1 MRVLA
6 VDYGPRRT
14 GLAVSDETGLI
25 ARPLPA
31 LAGGGRERL
40 LSALAAAAREHSPVE
55 VLLGLP
61 RRLGGGEGTLEPEIR
76 ALAVELEAALGLP
89 VVLRDERLTTVE
101 ARERLAEAG
110 LKGKRMRAKLDSAAA
125 AVILQEYLD
134 EKRRKS

>member
-31 LAGGGRERL
+31 LAGDGRERL
-40 LSALAAAAREHSPVE
+40 VAALVAVVRELAPGT

-61 RRLGGGEGTLEPEIR
+61 RRLGGGEGSLEPEIK

-101 ARERLAEAG
+101 ARERLREAG
-110 LKGKRMRAKLDSAAA
+110 LKGKKMRDRLDSAAA

-134 EKRRKS
+134 EVRGRT